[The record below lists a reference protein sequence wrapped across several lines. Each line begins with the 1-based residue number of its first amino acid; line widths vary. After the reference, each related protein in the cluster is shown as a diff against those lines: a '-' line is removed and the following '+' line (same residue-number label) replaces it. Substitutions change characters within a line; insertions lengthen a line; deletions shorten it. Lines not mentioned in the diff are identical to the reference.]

1 MKKSQFLLKMNCV
14 VSALLLALLA
24 VTTILQPALAQTP
37 QPEVSPQTL
46 AEQIDQTMQAEMEQN
61 HIPGAVVVVVKDGQ
75 IIFSRGYGYAS
86 LENQI
91 PVNPATTL
99 WRVASV
105 TKTFTWTAVMQQV
118 ERGNLDLDADVN
130 QYLTTFQLPEAYG
143 QPVTMAHLMSHTAGF
158 EDNNIHTGELSPDRI
173 LPLGQTLAAAIPA
186 RVRAPGQVSAY
197 SNYGAALAGY
207 LVEQV
212 SGVPYSQYI
221 QENILDVLGMQH
233 SAINEPLPSAL
244 AQDLA
249 RSYVYRA
256 GQYQPY
262 PYIYDRFPPAGVL
275 NAAGEDM
282 AAFMIAHLQNGEYQG
297 KRILQD
303 ATARQMHARLFS
315 QHPLVTGWAHGWT
328 EQRVNGQRVLEHDGD
343 WQKFASEMALFPDA
357 NLGIFVANNAT
368 GHASNKNLMQAVADL
383 YFPPSESTPEAITP
397 PAGFE
402 RRAAGYSGYYTSAR
416 ASFTT
421 IEKLTRLNGAREL
434 RVSDHG
440 TLVSGREWVEVEP
453 HTFRA
458 VDQERYMVFRVNE
471 QGRATHLFVDGGD
484 FERLNW
490 YETPPFSIAWV
501 AACLAVFL
509 GGLIYWPL
517 FNRRSKPAAGASR
530 AALWIM
536 WTVCL
541 LSLLVILTLG
551 VVLNGDS
558 ERFTYE
564 IPALLRAVLLLPI
577 ALHGLGLAAVWFA
590 IQAWREG
597 WWHAP
602 ARLVYT
608 LGVLACAAFLGF
620 CWLWNLVG
628 WRF

>member
-1 MKKSQFLLKMNCV
+1 MNKNPSLLKPMCV
-14 VSALLLALLA
+14 LGALLALL
-24 VTTILQPALAQTP
+24 TLFQPVLAQTP
-37 QPEVSPQTL
+37 PPQVSPPTL
-46 AEQIDQTMQAEMEQN
+46 AEQIDRTMQDEMQQA

-75 IIFSRGYGYAS
+75 IIFSRGYGYAD

-91 PVNPATTL
+91 PVDPATTL

-118 ERGNLDLDADVN
+118 ERGNLHLNADVN
-130 QYLTTFQLPEAYG
+130 QYLTTFQLPETYN
-143 QPVTMAHLMSHTAGF
+143 QPVTTAHLMTHTAGF
-158 EDNNIHTGELSPDRI
+158 EDNNILSGTLTADQL
-173 LPLGQTLAAAIPA
+173 LPLGETLAAAIPA

-221 QENILDVLGMQH
+221 QENILDVLGMRH
-233 SAINEPLPSAL
+233 TTIHEPLPSAL
-244 AQDLA
+244 AKDLA
-249 RSYVYRA
+249 RSYMYQA
-256 GQYQPY
+256 GQYQLY

-275 NAAGEDM
+275 NAAGDDM

-297 KRILQD
+297 KRILQE

-315 QHPLVTGWAHGWT
+315 QHPLVTGWAYGWA
-328 EQRVNGQRVLEHDGD
+328 EQLINDQRVLEHDGD
-343 WQKFASEMALFPDA
+343 WQKFASELVLFPDA
-357 NLGIFVANNAT
+357 NLGIFVANNAA
-368 GHASNKNLMQAVADL
+368 GHASNKNLVQAVADL
-383 YFPPSESTPEAITP
+383 YFPPGENSLETITP

-421 IEKLTRLNGAREL
+421 IEKLTRLSGAREL

-453 HTFRA
+453 DLLRA
-458 VDQERYMVFRVNE
+458 VDQERYMLFRVNE
-471 QGRATHLFVDGGD
+471 KGRATHLFVDGGD

-530 AALWIM
+530 SALWVM
-536 WTVCL
+536 WAVCL

-558 ERFTYE
+558 ERFTFE
-564 IPALLRAVLLLPI
+564 IPALLRAALLLPVV
-577 ALHGLGLAAVWFA
+577 LHGLGLAAVWFA
-590 IQAWREG
+590 SQAWRKA

-602 ARLVYT
+602 ARLIYT